1 MQEKSTQ
8 FDEKDALL
16 AADAVRVRAPTLQKK
31 RIRKRYA
38 KQYEKES
45 RSTGEAAEDEVLS
58 GGTEGK
64 TNKKPSDG
72 TDGDSNG
79 KPNGSKGSF
88 DTGESIFHEQEDDEA
103 VTRADAGSKVS
114 YRSRRSSAGTETE
127 EEAGSPES
135 SSRKTKQDFFEDEVK
150 ARMAAEDIPEAEIRR
165 TGLRK
170 DGTVPDGAD
179 GSSHFH
185 DIKADETLGRGH
197 FQDAG
202 QTERSLSGGRDGIF
216 YTDTTSQAIPKGS
229 SFQKEQ
235 IKKAYNAPAGT
246 ARASFLTKLRDR
258 WFAERTVRNSQKA
271 AAVITEGARKH
282 PVMILVVISVLI
294 ITLMVSAIAASGVSV
309 IGEVVS
315 PSVTATSYSA
325 EDEDLRGAESDY
337 QALEE
342 ELRARCDNL
351 EAYYPGYTNYELSSS
366 EVGHDPYRLAALLTV
381 LHERFTRNEV
391 QETLR
396 RIFNAQYQITTED
409 TTGGTTT
416 RTVRVGESLGTVVTS
431 GYCNCSIC
439 CGRWAGGATASGI
452 YPQAQHTIAV
462 DSSDPIVP
470 MGTKV
475 VMNGIEYTVEDT
487 GPLNRYGVAFD
498 VYYDDHQTAQ
508 NHGHQRWEAY
518 IADDNGTESVTV
530 TVVNTEPT
538 LSVTLQN
545 LGIDYAAYEL
555 LDADLLERYHLLVEM
570 KGNRTGLFP
579 DYDSMSLYEGLMY
592 APPGS
597 ALSDVQF
604 ANIYYEAIKYLGI
617 KYVWG
622 GETPEGGFDCSG
634 FVSYVINHC
643 GNGWNFGRL
652 TAEEWRR
659 ATMVVSPAD
668 AKPGDLIFFQG
679 TYDTRGASHI
689 GIYLGDGMMIHA
701 GHPVQIASINTSY
714 FQAHFLSFGRIPA

>member
-1 MQEKSTQ
+1 MQENSTQ

-45 RSTGEAAEDEVLS
+45 RQENESAEEGILK

-64 TNKKPSDG
+64 TNKKAESGADEETAENTNGGNESIDTENSSFHEKEDAGAENG
-72 TDGDSNG
+72 TDAALS
-79 KPNGSKGSF
+79 
-88 DTGESIFHEQEDDEA
+88 
-103 VTRADAGSKVS
+103 
-114 YRSRRSSAGTETE
+114 
-127 EEAGSPES
+127 ES
-135 SSRKTKQDFFEDEVK
+135 SHRKAKQDFYEDEVK
-150 ARMAAEDIPEAEIRR
+150 ARMASEDLPEANVRR
-165 TGLRK
+165 SGLRK
-170 DGTVPDGAD
+170 DGMIQEEAD
-179 GSSHFH
+179 ESGHFY
-185 DIKADETLGRGH
+185 DIKADETQGRGH
-197 FQDAG
+197 FQDSAHA
-202 QTERSLSGGRDGIF
+202 ERSLSGGRDGVF
-216 YTDTTSQAIPKGS
+216 YTDNASPSPPKGS
-229 SFQKEQ
+229 SYQKDQ
-235 IKKAYNAPAGT
+235 IKRAYNSASGNT
-246 ARASFLTKLRDR
+246 ARVSFLTKIRDR
-258 WFAERTVRNSQKA
+258 WFAERTVRHSQKA
-271 AAVITEGARKH
+271 AAIITEGARKH
-282 PVMILVVISVLI
+282 PVMILGVIAVLI
-294 ITLMVSAIAASGVSV
+294 ITLMIATIAASGVSV
-309 IGEVVS
+309 VGEVVS

-325 EDEDLRGAESDY
+325 EDEDLQGAESDY

-342 ELRARCDNL
+342 ELRMRCDNL

-391 QETLR
+391 QQTLR
-396 RIFNAQYQITTED
+396 RIFNAQYQISTED
-409 TTGGTTT
+409 STGSVTTK
-416 RTVRVGESLGTVVTS
+416 TVRVGESLGTVVTS
-431 GYCNCSIC
+431 GYCNCAIC
-439 CGRWAGGATASGI
+439 CGRWAGGATASGA
-452 YPQAQHTIAV
+452 YPRAQHTIAV

-470 MGTKV
+470 MGTKI

-545 LGIDYAAYEL
+545 LGIDHAAYEL
-555 LDADLLERYHLLVEM
+555 LDSDLLERYHLLVEM

-579 DYDSMSLYEGLMY
+579 DYDSMSLYEGLIY

-604 ANIYYEAIKYLGI
+604 ANIYYEAIKYLGV

-622 GETPEGGFDCSG
+622 GETPEGFDCSG

-659 ATMVVSPAD
+659 TAMVVSPAD

>member
-38 KQYEKES
+38 RQYEKES
-45 RSTGEAAEDEVLS
+45 RQENEADEEETLN

-64 TNKKPSDG
+64 TKKKPEGESEAARKTASG
-72 TDGDSNG
+72 NESFNTG
-79 KPNGSKGSF
+79 KSTFFGQEDAGAETEA
-88 DTGESIFHEQEDDEA
+88 DTGIS
-103 VTRADAGSKVS
+103 VS
-114 YRSRRSSAGTETE
+114 YRHRRFPGGA
-127 EEAGSPES
+127 EAGENS
-135 SSRKTKQDFFEDEVK
+135 SSEETRYRKEKQDFYEDEVK
-150 ARMAAEDIPEAEIRR
+150 ARMAEEDITEAEIRR

-170 DGTVPDGAD
+170 DGSVPDGTD

-202 QTERSLSGGRDGIF
+202 QTEMSLSGGRDGIF

-235 IKKAYNAPAGT
+235 IKKVYNAPAGT

-258 WFAERTVRNSQKA
+258 WFAERTIRNSQKA
-271 AAVITEGARKH
+271 AAIITEGARKH

-381 LHERFTRNEV
+381 LHERFSRNEV
-391 QETLR
+391 QQTLR

-439 CGRWAGGATASGI
+439 CGRWAGGATASGV

-570 KGNRTGLFP
+570 KGNRTRLFP

-643 GNGWNFGRL
+643 GDGWNFGRL